1 MVMSKESITSTP
13 RVTWGYARVSGRD
26 QELSRQLLSLAE
38 YGVKE
43 ERIICDKQSG
53 KDFQRPGWLTLKGQ
67 LLRAGDILVVK
78 ELDRIGRDYDLI
90 KQEWSELRAA
100 NIEIVVID
108 TPILSTAD
116 KSDLEKS
123 LISSIVF
130 ELLAYLS
137 EKTRIKIKS
146 SQAEGIRAAKKN
158 NVKFGRPAA
167 VAPAGFDI
175 EVAKWRNGDQT
186 AVETFT
192 KLGLSKTTFYKLVGK
207 MGV

>member
-1 MVMSKESITSTP
+1 MSKEHDNITP
-13 RVTWGYARVSGRD
+13 RVTWGYARVSDKG

-38 YGVKE
+38 YGVDE
-43 ERIICDKQSG
+43 SRIICDKQSG

-100 NIEIVVID
+100 GIEIVVID
-108 TPILSTAD
+108 TPILTTAD

-123 LISSIVF
+123 LISNIVF

-146 SQAEGIRAAKKN
+146 SQAEGIRAAKQN

-167 VAPAGFDI
+167 VAPPGFEV
-175 EVAKWRNGDQT
+175 EVAKWRSGTQT

-192 KLGLSKTTFYKLVGK
+192 NLNLSKTTFYKLVK
-207 MGV
+207 AMKV

>member
-1 MVMSKESITSTP
+1 MSNEAITSTP

-78 ELDRIGRDYDLI
+78 ELDRIGRNYDLI

-100 NIEIVVID
+100 GVEIVVID

-130 ELLAYLS
+130 ELLAYLR
-137 EKTRIKIKS
+137 EKTRQKIKS
-146 SQAEGIRAAKKN
+146 SQAEGIRSAKSR
-158 NVKFGRPAA
+158 NVRFGRPAA
-167 VAPAGFDI
+167 VEPPGFAT
-175 EVAKWRNGDQT
+175 EVTKWRNGEQS

-192 KLGLSKTTFYKLVGK
+192 KLKLSKTTFYKLVGN

>member
-1 MVMSKESITSTP
+1 MGNESNSTP

-53 KDFQRPGWLTLKGQ
+53 KDFQRPGRLTLKGQ

-78 ELDRIGRDYDLI
+78 ELDRIGRNYDLI

-100 NIEIVVID
+100 GVEIVVID

-146 SQAEGIRAAKKN
+146 SQAEGIRSAKSR
-158 NVKFGRPAA
+158 NVRFGRPTA

-175 EVAKWRNGDQT
+175 AVAKWKAGEPT

-192 KLGLSKTTFYKLVGK
+192 KLKLSKTPFYKLVGK
-207 MGV
+207 MEV

>member
-1 MVMSKESITSTP
+1 MGNESNSTP

-78 ELDRIGRDYDLI
+78 ELDRIGRNYDLI

-100 NIEIVVID
+100 GVEIVVID

-116 KSDLEKS
+116 KSDLEKQ
-123 LISSIVF
+123 IIVSIVF
-130 ELLAYLS
+130 EL
-137 EKTRIKIKS
+137 
-146 SQAEGIRAAKKN
+146 SQVQIC
-158 NVKFGRPAA
+158 V
-167 VAPAGFDI
+167 
-175 EVAKWRNGDQT
+175 
-186 AVETFT
+186 
-192 KLGLSKTTFYKLVGK
+192 
-207 MGV
+207 

>member
-1 MVMSKESITSTP
+1 MGNESNSTP

-78 ELDRIGRDYDLI
+78 ELDRIGRNYDLI

-100 NIEIVVID
+100 GVEIVVID

-146 SQAEGIRAAKKN
+146 SQAEGIRSAKSR
-158 NVKFGRPAA
+158 NVRFGRPTA

-175 EVAKWRNGDQT
+175 AVAKWKAGEQT

-192 KLGLSKTTFYKLVGK
+192 KLKLSKTTFYKLVGK
-207 MGV
+207 MEV

>member
-1 MVMSKESITSTP
+1 M
-13 RVTWGYARVSGRD
+13 
-26 QELSRQLLSLAE
+26 LSLAE
-38 YGVKE
+38 YGVE
-43 ERIICDKQSG
+43 ESRIICDKQSG

-78 ELDRIGRDYDLI
+78 ELDRIGINYDLI
-90 KQEWSELRAA
+90 KQEWSELRFAG
-100 NIEIVVID
+100 IEIVVID

-137 EKTRIKIKS
+137 EKTRIKIKT
-146 SQAEGIRAAKKN
+146 SQAEGIRAAKQNK
-158 NVKFGRPAA
+158 VKFGRPAA
-167 VAPAGFDI
+167 VEPPGFAV
-175 EVAKWRNGDQT
+175 EVAKWKAGEQT

-192 KLGLSKTTFYKLVGK
+192 KLKLSKTTFYKLVKG
-207 MGV
+207 GE

>member
-1 MVMSKESITSTP
+1 MGNESNSTP

-78 ELDRIGRDYDLI
+78 ELDRIGRNYDLI

-100 NIEIVVID
+100 GVEIVVID

-146 SQAEGIRAAKKN
+146 SQAEGIRSAKSR
-158 NVKFGRPAA
+158 NVRFGRPTA

-175 EVAKWRNGDQT
+175 AVAKWKAGEQT
-186 AVETFT
+186 AVETVT
-192 KLGLSKTTFYKLVGK
+192 KLKLSKTTFYKLVGK
-207 MGV
+207 MEV